1 MAENK
6 DISSKFLIHASAW
19 VSAMRTVSKAVINKP
34 VLPVLENICVRIEGD
49 VLFAE
54 AGDTAIWVAACRD
67 LVEGGYEG
75 TFLIPAKLATAPFV
89 DLGDTVLTFSVEEGS
104 SIVAEWYGG
113 MVSLPVLGK
122 DDWPGMPSVEA
133 AASLSAKMPSG
144 DLSTAL
150 SMTDYAA
157 DKSEVRPALAGVLF
171 EIYGGDGGMCLVAT
185 DAHRLVVT
193 TLRHGGGKAAFT
205 ANVPRRAAQMLRA
218 LLTLG
223 ETVTM
228 TMSQDGYMAS
238 FRLRDDGFL
247 TMTTRLVEGK
257 YPAWRSVIPAN
268 PTISVDIPVFELAP
282 AVARAAACTDSQG
295 HVRLSLDKDI
305 MAITAQDLGF
315 QTYGEM
321 EVPCPYDGPHFEIG
335 VKAAHLAETMEKM
348 PSRKLR
354 FSFTDATRSILVQSA
369 DEEADTRSVH
379 TMSIVMPVM
388 IS

>member
-1 MAENK
+1 MSKISN
-6 DISSKFLIHASAW
+6 ISSRFTIHASAW
-19 VSAMRTVSKAVINKP
+19 VSAMRTVSKAVISKP
-34 VLPVLENICVRIEGD
+34 VITVLENICVRIEGST
-49 VLFAE
+49 LRAE
-54 AGDTAIWVAACRD
+54 AGDSALWVAACRD

-75 TFLIPAKLATAPFV
+75 TFLIPAKLASTPFV
-89 DLGDTVLTFSVEEGS
+89 DLGDTVLTFSVQEGS

-122 DDWPGMPSVEA
+122 DDWPGMPVVDDP
-133 AASLSAKMPSG
+133 ASLSAKMPSG
-144 DLSTAL
+144 DLSTGL

-157 DKSEVRPALAGVLF
+157 DKNEIRPMLSGVLF

-205 ANVPRRAAQMLRA
+205 ANVHRRAAQLLRS

-228 TMSQDGYMAS
+228 TVDPEGRMATFSLREDGYLM
-238 FRLRDDGFL
+238 
-247 TMTTRLVEGK
+247 MTCRLVEGK

-268 PTISVDIPVFELAP
+268 PEITVDVPVGELSS

-295 HVRLSLDKDI
+295 HVRLSLEKDM

-321 EVPCPYDGPHFEIG
+321 EVPCHYDGPHFEIG

-354 FSFTDATRSILVQSA
+354 FSFTDAARSILVQSA
-369 DEEADTRSVH
+369 DDDVDVRSVH
-379 TMSIVMPVM
+379 TMSIIMPVM